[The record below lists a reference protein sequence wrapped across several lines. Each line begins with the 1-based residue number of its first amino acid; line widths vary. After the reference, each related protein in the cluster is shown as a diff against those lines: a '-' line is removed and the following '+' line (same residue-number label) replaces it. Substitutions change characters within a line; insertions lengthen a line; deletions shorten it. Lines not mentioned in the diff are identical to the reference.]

1 MNYQE
6 LKSRHQ
12 ELESIVDQAYKNYV
26 SDEIIKRYKKE
37 KLKIKEL
44 IDRFEH
50 SWQWSKKITGQGRFF
65 YNTEDA

>member
-6 LKSRHQ
+6 LKNRHK
-12 ELESIVDQAYKNYV
+12 ELELIVDEAYKNYV
-26 SDEIIKRYKKE
+26 ADQKINRYKKE

-50 SWQWSKKITGQGRFF
+50 S
-65 YNTEDA
+65 

>member
-26 SDEIIKRYKKE
+26 SDETIKRYKKE
-37 KLKIKEL
+37 KLKIKEQ

-50 SWQWSKKITGQGRFF
+50 S
-65 YNTEDA
+65 

>member
-1 MNYQE
+1 MIFFQGEQMNYQE

-12 ELESIVDQAYKNYV
+12 ELESIVNQAYKNYV

-44 IDRFEH
+44 ID
-50 SWQWSKKITGQGRFF
+50 KI
-65 YNTEDA
+65 ESS

>member
-50 SWQWSKKITGQGRFF
+50 L
-65 YNTEDA
+65 